1 MIIDCHG
8 HYTTAPSGIH
18 VYRAFQIAFMNKP
31 NRTKVSIS
39 DDEIRESLENGQL
52 KLQVER
58 GTDLMLFSPRA
69 SHMGHHF
76 GGEVI
81 SREWTQVNNDL
92 IRRVCDIFPD
102 RFIGVC
108 SLPQSPGVAPRNCV
122 EELERCINELG
133 FVGCNLN
140 PDPSGGWWTDPPLG
154 DEWWYPLYEK
164 MVELDVPAMIHGSST
179 CNPAFHTTGSH
190 YMNVD
195 NTGIMQLLESRVFE
209 DFPTLR
215 IIMPHGGGVIP
226 YQLARYRAL
235 SIMNK
240 WEPFEEFMRR
250 FYFDTAVYSP
260 EAMELLIK
268 IVGVDR
274 LVFASEMLGGVPT
287 IDPNTGRWFDDNK
300 PLLDEIAWLSAD
312 DRQKIFED
320 NVKAA
325 YPRLRAVMDRQM
337 TQAGG

>member
-1 MIIDCHG
+1 
-8 HYTTAPSGIH
+8 
-18 VYRAFQIAFMNKP
+18 
-31 NRTKVSIS
+31 
-39 DDEIRESLENGQL
+39 
-52 KLQVER
+52 
-58 GTDLMLFSPRA
+58 
-69 SHMGHHF
+69 MGHHV
-76 GGEVI
+76 GDEVI
-81 SREWTQVNNDL
+81 SRQWTEVNNDL
-92 IRRVCDIFPD
+92 IKRVCGIFPD

-108 SLPQSPGVAPRNCV
+108 QLPQSPGVSPKNCV
-122 EELERCINELG
+122 EELERCITELD

-190 YMNVD
+190 YMNID
-195 NTGIMQLLESRVFE
+195 NTGIMQLLESRVFQ

-260 EAMELLIK
+260 EAMDLLIK

-274 LVFASEMLGGVPT
+274 LIFASEMLGGVTT
-287 IDPNTGRWFDDNK
+287 IDPNT
-300 PLLDEIAWLSAD
+300 
-312 DRQKIFED
+312 KIE
-320 NVKAA
+320 
-325 YPRLRAVMDRQM
+325 
-337 TQAGG
+337 

>member
-1 MIIDCHG
+1 
-8 HYTTAPSGIH
+8 
-18 VYRAFQIAFMNKP
+18 MN
-31 NRTKVSIS
+31 I
-39 DDEIRESLENGQL
+39 
-52 KLQVER
+52 
-58 GTDLMLFSPRA
+58 
-69 SHMGHHF
+69 
-76 GGEVI
+76 
-81 SREWTQVNNDL
+81 
-92 IRRVCDIFPD
+92 
-102 RFIGVC
+102 
-108 SLPQSPGVAPRNCV
+108 
-122 EELERCINELG
+122 
-133 FVGCNLN
+133 
-140 PDPSGGWWTDPPLG
+140 
-154 DEWWYPLYEK
+154 
-164 MVELDVPAMIHGSST
+164 
-179 CNPAFHTTGSH
+179 
-190 YMNVD
+190 D

-274 LVFASEMLGGVPT
+274 LVFASEMLGGVTT

-312 DRQKIFED
+312 EPAKDLRGQRQGGIPPPGGGDGQADEKGGRVGGKGVASAD
-320 NVKAA
+320 GAA
-325 YPRLRAVMDRQM
+325 LPGQAALRTGTHRDIVMNP
-337 TQAGG
+337 GSFLGL

>member
-1 MIIDCHG
+1 M
-8 HYTTAPSGIH
+8 
-18 VYRAFQIAFMNKP
+18 
-31 NRTKVSIS
+31 
-39 DDEIRESLENGQL
+39 
-52 KLQVER
+52 
-58 GTDLMLFSPRA
+58 
-69 SHMGHHF
+69 
-76 GGEVI
+76 
-81 SREWTQVNNDL
+81 
-92 IRRVCDIFPD
+92 
-102 RFIGVC
+102 
-108 SLPQSPGVAPRNCV
+108 
-122 EELERCINELG
+122 EELERCINELD

-164 MVELDVPAMIHGSST
+164 LVELDVPAMIHGSST

-190 YMNVD
+190 YMNID
-195 NTGIMQLLESRVFE
+195 NTGIMQLLESRVFQ

-274 LVFASEMLGGVPT
+274 LIFASEMLGGVTT

-300 PLLDEIAWLSAD
+300 PLLDEIAWLSTE

-325 YPRLRAVMDRQM
+325 YPRLAAVMDRQM
-337 TQAGG
+337 KKAGG

>member
-1 MIIDCHG
+1 
-8 HYTTAPSGIH
+8 
-18 VYRAFQIAFMNKP
+18 
-31 NRTKVSIS
+31 
-39 DDEIRESLENGQL
+39 
-52 KLQVER
+52 
-58 GTDLMLFSPRA
+58 
-69 SHMGHHF
+69 
-76 GGEVI
+76 
-81 SREWTQVNNDL
+81 
-92 IRRVCDIFPD
+92 
-102 RFIGVC
+102 
-108 SLPQSPGVAPRNCV
+108 
-122 EELERCINELG
+122 
-133 FVGCNLN
+133 
-140 PDPSGGWWTDPPLG
+140 
-154 DEWWYPLYEK
+154 

-190 YMNVD
+190 YMNID
-195 NTGIMQLLESRVFE
+195 NTGIMQLLESRVFQ

-226 YQLARYRAL
+226 YQIARYRAL

-274 LVFASEMLGGVPT
+274 LIFASEMLGGVTT

-300 PLLDEIAWLSAD
+300 PLLDEIAWLSEE
-312 DRQKIFED
+312 DRQMIFED

-325 YPRLRAVMDRQM
+325 YPRLGPVMEKQLK
-337 TQAGG
+337 AAKG